1 MKFRYQSRGGK
12 DEERMKRWICSIL
25 CLSMVAGLASI
36 EVKASKETGANEN
49 VIKIM
54 GAQAPVTETASVET
68 PKTEIPMPS
77 LPVFIGNYTVKDE
90 NVFQTALNVA
100 DKTWVITGYVGN
112 TSATTIYIPE
122 KINGIKVA
130 AVADKVFEGCP
141 YLKNVVFMADVEIQG
156 NSLFYQGYQGGS
168 ISYAAARPEIWGKA
182 DGKAAAFAAGAG
194 LVFHPMDGSAKVSSK
209 KAAGLTKATVT
220 WSAVNGASSYNV
232 YRKSGKGQYSL
243 RSSISSGLSFTDTGL
258 KAGTTYKY
266 KVTPVFAA
274 SNGEIIEGYAS
285 KEISVAMV
293 PAKLKGVHAKGVR
306 GGVQVRWKRNKNVS
320 GYQVYMKVHVKGFKT
335 KFNRVKTITKNKIT
349 GYRYKMA
356 VRGMKYIYK
365 VRSFKKIKGKK
376 IFSPFVTVS
385 AKAK

>member
-1 MKFRYQSRGGK
+1 MKFRYQTRGGK

-36 EVKASKETGANEN
+36 EVKASKETDTIEGE
-49 VIKIM
+49 IEIM
-54 GAQAPVTETASVET
+54 SVQVPVTETAAVET
-68 PKTEIPMPS
+68 SKTEVPLPL

-90 NVFQTALNVA
+90 NAFQTAFNVA
-100 DKTWVITGYVGN
+100 DKTWTITGYVGN
-112 TSATTIYIPE
+112 KSATTIYIPE
-122 KINGIKVA
+122 KINGIKVT

-141 YLKNVVFMADVEIQG
+141 YLKNVVFMADMEIQG
-156 NSLFYQGYQGGS
+156 NSLFFQGQQGNGVS
-168 ISYAAARPEIWGKA
+168 HAAARPEIWGKA
-182 DGKAAAFAAGAG
+182 NGKAAAFAMGAG
-194 LVFHPMDGSAKVSSK
+194 LVFHPLDGSAQISSK
-209 KAAGLTKATVT
+209 KDAGLTKATIN
-220 WSAVNGASSYNV
+220 WSAVNGAGSYNV
-232 YRKSGKGQYSL
+232 YRKSGKGQYTL
-243 RSSISSGLSFTDTGL
+243 RGISAGLSFTDTGL

-274 SNGEIIEGYAS
+274 SDGETIEGYAS
-285 KEISVAMV
+285 KEVSVAMV
-293 PAKLKGVHAKGVR
+293 PAKLKGVNAKGVR

-335 KFNRVKTITKNKIT
+335 KFNRVKTIKKNKIT

-356 VRGMKYIYK
+356 VRGMKYSFK

-376 IFSPFVTVS
+376 IFSPYVTVS